1 LPLDL
6 AKEALELLLAT
17 EQKKLLPGKKLP
29 EKAVKGSLRDRLNVT
44 ISTLERSGAA
54 DNNR

>member
-54 DNNR
+54 DNK